1 MATICEQIGRY
12 VESLRYADLP
22 GDVSDYT
29 KRIFLDSLACLYGGL
44 HSDPARMVRETIA
57 IYGGAPQATVVATGE
72 KTAAQ
77 HAGLANS
84 VAIRFQ
90 DFNDVYFG
98 PAWTAHPSDNIGNL
112 LAAAEWKRRS
122 GKDFLEAMVAAYE
135 VQMRFSDLPVAQN
148 LWHRGWHHTA
158 ACAYAGAA
166 GTAKLLALD
175 ARQTAN
181 ALALSGA
188 RSNTFAEIRHGNIP
202 HDKALSA
209 PMVSST
215 GIFYALLA
223 ERGFTG
229 SLTLLEGPYGFKAAV
244 AGGVDV
250 APLVPVAGDFRILK
264 VGLKPYPI
272 EGMTPAMVEAA
283 LVLREK
289 HAIKPDEV
297 TGIRILA
304 HEEAVTKPSW
314 DSKKFRPDSK
324 ETADHS
330 FYYCVAVALIAGE
343 VTSQQFDREWLQN
356 KAVHAL
362 MDKTTL
368 EADPQLT
375 ALFKAG
381 ARPAAVEITTA
392 RGKYRQEVK
401 YPLGDPKNPMTW
413 DHVRAKFI
421 SQAEPVIGRQHADA
435 IMQRAQNLES
445 EADMSAFMPLL
456 VAIAR

>member
-1 MATICEQIGRY
+1 MATVCEKIGEY
-12 VESLRYADLP
+12 VHALRYADLP
-22 GDVSDYT
+22 GDVTDYT
-29 KRIFLDSLACLYGGL
+29 KRILLDSLACLYGGL
-44 HSDPARMVRETIA
+44 HSEPARMVRETIEV
-57 IYGGAPQATVVATGE
+57 YGGAPQATVVATGQM
-72 KTAAQ
+72 TAAQ

-112 LAAAEWKRRS
+112 LAVAEWKRRG

-166 GTAKLLALD
+166 GAAKLLGLD
-175 ARQTAN
+175 AQQTAN

-215 GIFYALLA
+215 GIFDAMLA

-244 AGGVDV
+244 AGGTDV
-250 APLVPVAGDFRILK
+250 APLVPAAGDFRILK

-283 LVLREK
+283 LILRSK
-289 HAIKPDEV
+289 YAIKPDDV
-297 TGIRILA
+297 TAIRILA

-343 VTSQQFDREWLQN
+343 VTSKQFDREWLQN
-356 KAVHAL
+356 KTVHAL

-368 EADPQLT
+368 EADPELT
-375 ALFKAG
+375 ALFKTG
-381 ARPAAVEITTA
+381 ARPATLEIATA
-392 RGKYRQEVK
+392 NAKFRHEVK
-401 YPLGDPKNPMTW
+401 YPLGDPKNPFTW
-413 DHVRAKFI
+413 NHVRAKFV
-421 SQAEPVIGRQHADA
+421 SQAGPVIDGRRFEE
-435 IMQRAQNLES
+435 IMQRAQNLEA
-445 EADMSAFMPLL
+445 ETDMSSFMQLL
-456 VAIAR
+456 KAE